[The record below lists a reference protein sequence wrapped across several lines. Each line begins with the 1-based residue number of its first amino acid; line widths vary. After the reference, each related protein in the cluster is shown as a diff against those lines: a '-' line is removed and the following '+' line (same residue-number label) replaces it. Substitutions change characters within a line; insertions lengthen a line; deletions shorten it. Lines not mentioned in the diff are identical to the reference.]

1 MQPSTLRKSPLNPIC
16 VAPLLG
22 RFATRWLAGIVIA
35 VMVCTTHGQG
45 ANPTKPPLR
54 PSYQAC
60 VSASQGVTA
69 ALNDCIGAE
78 LAFQDKRLNVAYRQL
93 RISLPKDDRLALR
106 SEERAWIE
114 RRDKRCAPDPDGGTA
129 ALLDANQCRL
139 DETAARAAVLE
150 ERTLLRRQPRASP
163 ARART

>member
-22 RFATRWLAGIVIA
+22 RFASRWLAGIVIA
-35 VMVCTTHGQG
+35 VMICTAHGRG
-45 ANPTKPPLR
+45 ANPTKPPLC

-78 LAFQDKRLNVAYRQL
+78 LAFHDRPLNVAYRQL
-93 RISLPKDDRLALR
+93 RISLPKNGRLALR
-106 SEERAWIE
+106 SEEQAWIAH
-114 RRDKRCAPDPDGGTA
+114 RGRRCAPDPEGGTA
-129 ALLDANQCRL
+129 AMLDANQCRL

-150 ERTLLRRQPRASP
+150 ERTLLPRQPHASP